1 MRFVIANRT
10 MNTFTEKKADSNMAH
25 LTLKK
30 LLAFHYDQLSTAEKE
45 DAQSHLDACDSCS
58 QSLAFLVKPEQTLK
72 IKPASTGT
80 RVTDPAACL
89 APEDLDKYFNHQLLP
104 AELPRFEKHLAACE
118 NCRQQLVA
126 LLAQPANERLPEE
139 TKEKIEHLPPHEISE
154 HVAGIQKIIRMIG
167 EPSEGPGKVRPRNHW
182 LSSLLALRPAFV
194 TVLLL
199 IVAGKFWL
207 WPLYRYDRL
216 VAQGETQLLAQHKIH
231 YLSELRPAG
240 GFRSS
245 EQIQPM
251 GTEDEKPQNL
261 EALLRQALTF
271 KPKGQN
277 ALRNLARYYL
287 LEKRLTAADSV
298 LKILEAEAPHEAAV
312 RHDRGCWFYQSGE
325 YEAAASAFAA
335 AYAANPQLE
344 EALYNL
350 AITQKQLGDLAAA
363 RRSWE
368 AYLALPNLKPEW
380 RNAARAH
387 AKGLQ

>member
-1 MRFVIANRT
+1 MRFVFANR
-10 MNTFTEKKADSNMAH
+10 MINTFTEKKADSNMAH

-30 LLAFHYDQLSTAEKE
+30 LLAFHYDQLSTDEKDE
-45 DAQSHLDACDSCS
+45 AQSHLDACDSCS

-80 RVTDPAACL
+80 RVTDSAACL

-104 AELPRFEKHLAACE
+104 AELPRFEKHLAVCE

-126 LLAQPANERLPEE
+126 LAQPPNERVSEE
-139 TKEKIEHLPPHEISE
+139 TREKIEHLPPHEISE
-154 HVAGIQKIIRMIG
+154 HVAGIQKIIRMLG
-167 EPSEGPGKVRPRNHW
+167 EPSKRPVKVRSRNHW
-182 LSSLLALRPAFV
+182 LSSFLTPRPAFV

-240 GFRSS
+240 GFHSS
-245 EQIQPM
+245 VQILPM
-251 GTEDEKPQNL
+251 GAEDEKPQNL

-271 KPKGQN
+271 KPKGQD

-287 LEKRLTAADSV
+287 LEKRLPAADSV
-298 LKILEAEAPHEAAV
+298 LKILEAESPHDAAV
-312 RHDRGCWFYQSGE
+312 RHDRGCWFYQSGQ

-368 AYLALPNLKPEW
+368 AYLARPNLKPEW
-380 RNAARAH
+380 RNAAKAH
-387 AKGLQ
+387 VKGLQ